1 MKSRATVTGGVH
13 DRDPERGHASSS
25 RRGAQA
31 IALLYVGLAGSGV
44 ARSDDD
50 QTEADGEA
58 SAGAMRTLLV
68 SLAALAAIV
77 LAAPR
82 DAQACDC
89 AHGEPTVADAR
100 GKLAT
105 IVHGRVVAARD
116 RAAGHGHEIDLYV
129 VRAWSGATAG
139 AVVTIAVD
147 ASSCGYFFA
156 PGDEALI
163 FAPATGELE
172 QCAGDRTARVATGAA
187 IAVDAAALGPP
198 TSQVTMPATSPG
210 PTADVVIEGTVTQP
224 MPSYRPGFRVRVTKA
239 TTGATR
245 RETLDVYSATGCP
258 IAVPATGSRVA
269 VRAVRVRRQL
279 VTATCLDGLG
289 VRVVRPPPRRP
300 RRP

>member
-1 MKSRATVTGGVH
+1 
-13 DRDPERGHASSS
+13 
-25 RRGAQA
+25 
-31 IALLYVGLAGSGV
+31 
-44 ARSDDD
+44 
-50 QTEADGEA
+50 
-58 SAGAMRTLLV
+58 MRTLLLL
-68 SLAALAAIV
+68 LAATAAA
-77 LAAPR
+77 LTAAPT
-82 DAQACDC
+82 DAHACDC
-89 AHGEPTVADAR
+89 ADGEPTVAEAR
-100 GKLAT
+100 TKLAT

-116 RAAGHGHEIDLYV
+116 RSAGHGHEIDLYV

-139 AVVTIAVD
+139 AVVTIAID

-163 FAPATGELE
+163 FAPAAGELQ
-172 QCAGDRTARVATGAA
+172 QCAGDRSARVVTGAA

-210 PTADVVIEGTVTQP
+210 PTANVVIEGTVTQP
-224 MPSYRPGFRVRVTKA
+224 LPGYRPGFQVRVTKA

-269 VRAVRVRRQL
+269 VRALRVRRQV
-279 VTATCLDGLG
+279 VTASCLDDLG
-289 VRVVRPPPRRP
+289 MRVLRAPPRRP

>member
-1 MKSRATVTGGVH
+1 
-13 DRDPERGHASSS
+13 
-25 RRGAQA
+25 
-31 IALLYVGLAGSGV
+31 
-44 ARSDDD
+44 
-50 QTEADGEA
+50 
-58 SAGAMRTLLV
+58 
-68 SLAALAAIV
+68 
-77 LAAPR
+77 
-82 DAQACDC
+82 
-89 AHGEPTVADAR
+89 
-100 GKLAT
+100 
-105 IVHGRVVAARD
+105 VVAARD

-129 VRAWSGATAG
+129 VRAWERGDRRARSSRSRSTRRRAAT
-139 AVVTIAVD
+139 
-147 ASSCGYFFA
+147 SSP

-258 IAVPATGSRVA
+258 IAVPATGSRGRGPRGA
-269 VRAVRVRRQL
+269 GPTPARHRDL
-279 VTATCLDGLG
+279 
-289 VRVVRPPPRRP
+289 PRRA
-300 RRP
+300 RRASGARAAAPPAPAVTG